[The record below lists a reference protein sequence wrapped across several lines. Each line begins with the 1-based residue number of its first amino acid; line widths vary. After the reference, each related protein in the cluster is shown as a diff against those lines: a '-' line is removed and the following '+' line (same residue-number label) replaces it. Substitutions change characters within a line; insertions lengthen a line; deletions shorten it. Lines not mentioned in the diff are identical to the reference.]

1 MTIEFAIANQ
11 LFKVGRNDI
20 DDVAETLYRQ
30 GYDAIKVMLETDNID
45 TIDTESQWKKV
56 MNRLDAI
63 KKRET
68 L

>member
-20 DDVAETLYRQ
+20 ADVAETLHRQ

-63 KKRET
+63 KKREN

>member
-20 DDVAETLYRQ
+20 DDVAETLHRQ
-30 GYDAIKVMLETDNID
+30 GYDDIKVMLETDNID

-63 KKRET
+63 KKREN